1 MSHIVRRRYGAVAV
15 RHSEFVLY
23 SAKKKKIP
31 QFLYIFDIFLSLLCI

>member
-23 SAKKKKIP
+23 SAKKS
-31 QFLYIFDIFLSLLCI
+31 FLYIFDIFLSLLCI